1 MELQHYAIPKFVDQ
15 VVTPIAVVIDS
26 LFLLVRLQMSLQLHS
41 VL

>member
-15 VVTPIAVVIDS
+15 DVTPTAVVIDS
-26 LFLLVRLQMSLQLHS
+26 LFLLVRLQMSSKLHS